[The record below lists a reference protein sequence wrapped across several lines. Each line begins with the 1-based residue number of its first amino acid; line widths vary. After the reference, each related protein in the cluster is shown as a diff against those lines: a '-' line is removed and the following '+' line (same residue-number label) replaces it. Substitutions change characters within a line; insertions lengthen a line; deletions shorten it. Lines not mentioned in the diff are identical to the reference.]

1 VTGLTSTSMRLA
13 AHFGHWL
20 QEGRRGRNVRRWQVK
35 AGLIYGQ
42 VKKS

>member
-1 VTGLTSTSMRLA
+1 MGSMSISMRLP

-20 QEGRRGRNVRRWQVK
+20 QVGRRGRKVLRWQV
-35 AGLIYGQ
+35 AAELIYGQ